1 MKQYKYLYRRML
13 DEDLIRKAFYKMRKG
28 KTKRRELIK
37 IEKNLSIEVRAMRI
51 MIENTKPPDVEV
63 EHPELAFKPIKHRP
77 CRIIDGGKE
86 RDIYKPEIHELW
98 LQHIIMLIL
107 GPIIQ
112 NHSYRYSCGS
122 MPKRG
127 GHYGKKIIEKW
138 IRDGNIRYFAKADIR
153 HFYKSIQI
161 KIVMK
166 YLRKIIDDE
175 WFLYIVELCF
185 KWFKKGLP
193 LGFYISQW
201 LANFLLE
208 PLDYM
213 IAGEEHR
220 YVRYVDDIVMFGN
233 NKKKLSKLLGE
244 IRSYI
249 GKNFRLK
256 MKRNYQICRFD
267 YEKKEKTIGRPVD
280 FMGFV
285 FYRNRTRLRKHIMV
299 AASRIARIIH
309 KCTEEGKRI
318 YLKHARAM
326 MSRLGW
332 FKCTN
337 TYTCYEERIK
347 PYVKVKKLKHIIS
360 ITDRRK
366 EYAGLEE
373 RSKQTETRAA

>member
-1 MKQYKYLYRRML
+1 ML

-51 MIENTKPPDVEV
+51 MIENTKPADVEV

-127 GHYGKKIIEKW
+127 GQYGKKIIEKW

-220 YVRYVDDIVMFGN
+220 YVRYVDDIVIFGN
-233 NKKKLSKLLGE
+233 NKKKLSKLLRE

-249 GKNFRLK
+249 GKSFRLK
-256 MKRNYQICRFD
+256 MKRNYQTCRFD
-267 YEKKEKTIGRPVD
+267 YEKKGKTIGRPVD

-299 AASRIARIIH
+299 AASRIAHIIH
-309 KCTEEGKRI
+309 KCTEAGRRI